1 MSLFITFEGGEGCG
15 KSTQSKALYRYLKK
29 LGLGCVLTHEPGGSK
44 SGDKIT
50 RLLKWSKEEHISP
63 LTELLLF
70 NASRS
75 ILIDNVIKPALQDGK
90 IVICD
95 RYTDSTLAYQG
106 YGRGL
111 DLDTVKC
118 VNSLASGGLVPDLT
132 IWLDMDD
139 KAALLRKGELPPDRF
154 ESENNGFH
162 QRVRNGFGAIYAT
175 EPDRFLKLDASLP
188 QSEIFSRIK
197 QRVTIL
203 LGCRNE

>member
-29 LGLGCVLTHEPGGSK
+29 LGLGCVLTHEPGGTR

-50 RLLKWSKEEHISP
+50 RLLKWSKEENISP

-75 ILIDNVIKPALQDGK
+75 ILIDNVIKPALQDGN

-95 RYTDSTLAYQG
+95 RYTDSTLAYQW

-111 DLDTVKC
+111 ELDTVKC
-118 VNSLASGGLVPDLT
+118 INNLASGGLVPDLT

-139 KAALLRKGELPPDRF
+139 KAALLRKGKLPPDRF

-162 QRVRNGFGAIYAT
+162 QRVRDGFGVIAAA
-175 EPDRFLKLDASLP
+175 EPNRFLKLDASLP
-188 QSEIFSRIK
+188 QSELARCIR
-197 QRVTIL
+197 QRVNVL
-203 LGCRNE
+203 LKLPQ